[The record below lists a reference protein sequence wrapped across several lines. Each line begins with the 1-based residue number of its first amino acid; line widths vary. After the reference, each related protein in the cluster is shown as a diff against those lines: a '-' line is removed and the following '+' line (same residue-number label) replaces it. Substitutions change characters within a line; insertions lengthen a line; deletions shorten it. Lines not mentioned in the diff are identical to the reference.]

1 MHCNTQ
7 SNSCPSLQHIRN
19 IVGIFLIREV
29 SPSTFLANFYWQ
41 YETFLTFPPVC
52 KSGSSSRAKRK
63 TMAGRERSRVKLLHH
78 KCTSS
83 STCFCK
89 KRKTME
95 GEEKGS
101 CGFSLEVAGD
111 GEGVQDA
118 CSYLKKMFVAPL
130 PFHLSLIKPS
140 LRRGQVKR
148 CPGPWVEIGLTS

>member
-1 MHCNTQ
+1 
-7 SNSCPSLQHIRN
+7 
-19 IVGIFLIREV
+19 
-29 SPSTFLANFYWQ
+29 
-41 YETFLTFPPVC
+41 
-52 KSGSSSRAKRK
+52 
-63 TMAGRERSRVKLLHH
+63 
-78 KCTSS
+78 
-83 STCFCK
+83 
-89 KRKTME
+89 ME